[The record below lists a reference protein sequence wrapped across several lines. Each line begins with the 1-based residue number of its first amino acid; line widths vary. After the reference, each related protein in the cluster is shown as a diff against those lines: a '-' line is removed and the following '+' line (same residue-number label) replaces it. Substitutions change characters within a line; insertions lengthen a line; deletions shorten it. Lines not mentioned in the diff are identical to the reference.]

1 MLETKVPT
9 EIAPDSRPRAR
20 PEDSAEVLTLT
31 PERIETFLNVL
42 QERGRTPETVQTYRI
57 KLYLLYDWLPEEK
70 QIARG
75 TLEEWRESLLNE
87 GYAVR
92 TVNLCIS
99 AANSLLEAC
108 GRRNL
113 QIGKPLE
120 PKGDIQPELTRN
132 EYLRLLSTART
143 LGKEREYL
151 MVKVF
156 AATGINIKE
165 LSRLTV
171 EAAQA
176 GKMTLPSAVLHIPEC
191 LREELLD
198 FAKRNGIASRP
209 VFVTRT
215 HAPYSRTAVTALIQR
230 LCYDARVP
238 EEKANPRCLRKLYQ
252 TTQASIQANIALLVE
267 QSHDRLLETEQLA
280 IGWKQGEVTSDGAVL
295 SDPRPVRLLRRA
307 GSRGKANML

>member
-1 MLETKVPT
+1 MLENKLPT

-176 GKMTLPSAVLHIPEC
+176 GKMTLPQHGSAYPGVSAGGAAGLCQAEWYRLWACVRDQDTRALFPHRCNGPDPAAVL
-191 LREELLD
+191 
-198 FAKRNGIASRP
+198 
-209 VFVTRT
+209 
-215 HAPYSRTAVTALIQR
+215 
-230 LCYDARVP
+230 
-238 EEKANPRCLRKLYQ
+238 
-252 TTQASIQANIALLVE
+252 
-267 QSHDRLLETEQLA
+267 
-280 IGWKQGEVTSDGAVL
+280 
-295 SDPRPVRLLRRA
+295 
-307 GSRGKANML
+307 